1 MKRKNTTSM
10 RRRTVR
16 VVAAVISVL
25 MLLSSVTVL
34 PVFSA
39 DTLSDYT
46 VDFVKLYKDK
56 GLTENLDVKAN
67 EDIANVNL
75 IANGSVS
82 SAILSQNGLNVG
94 YGYKSNAGVTIQTPE
109 TGDFV
114 IEVEASLQDFD
125 TTEDAY
131 DSTNNRYPYT
141 MEFSYDY
148 SESTK
153 GWSNNSYLGLTWNST
168 GATGYNKFEKKVS
181 NDEGALFESMFADG
195 ETCHYAFY
203 IQNGVFTRM
212 TVSCG
217 DVFATASV
225 KSGNAAEN
233 GFSAASGLFAFRS
246 RSFGE
251 YAGEHSINITKISVT
266 STEASTLDAN
276 RTVPSNPATNYTDKE
291 GVNYTVG
298 TVLHNMDFSKID
310 NFSDTGYFITKDNN
324 NEIFANVVG
333 DNLLF
338 TTNNYWSYLALTANN
353 IPKNIQDY
361 TVSFRFHFLTA
372 SSVGRIQLVHGSG
385 VKDTGKYQNLTYIQE
400 FYQNGTFDSNTIT
413 NATAIANGDW
423 VTVTSSYANGMLD
436 QVIFTYDDGTSQ
448 SFDCSAKN
456 FPKGSEFIVRFA
468 KTQAVEFSDVQIVA
482 GSYAQQ
488 KASNKGLL
496 FPEADNA
503 LVQTVKSPV
512 VAKYVQQ
519 RTNESGLVDARF
531 VSTVNFAN
539 LDAFAKIG
547 YEITSIKINGT
558 EYATD
563 AITISDTQ
571 VFKTINAADKTYQ
584 AGEGC
589 YYIFALELIN
599 FETEGTYE
607 VTLTAFAEKENG
619 ARIYDYNGAVSIT
632 VTEGVVAVA

>member
-1 MKRKNTTSM
+1 MKRKNTTPT
-10 RRRTVR
+10 RRRAVR
-16 VVAAVISVL
+16 AAAALIGIL

-34 PVFSA
+34 PVFA
-39 DTLSDYT
+39 EDTVSDYT
-46 VDFVKLYKDK
+46 VDLVQLYKDK
-56 GLTENLDVKAN
+56 ELTEDYDVKAN
-67 EDIANVNL
+67 GEDIANINV

-109 TGDFV
+109 TGNFV

-276 RTVPSNPATNYTDKE
+276 RTVPTNPATNYTDKE

-310 NFSDTGYFITKDNN
+310 NFSDTGYFVTKDSQ
-324 NEIFANVVG
+324 ETSVYVG
-333 DNLLF
+333 DTLMF
-338 TTNNYWSYLALTANN
+338 TTNTKWAYLAFTANN

-385 VKDTGKYQNLTYIQE
+385 VDNAGKFQNLNYVQD
-400 FYQNGTFDSNTIT
+400 FRQSGTFDGNTIT
-413 NATAIANGDW
+413 NADSIGKGDW
-423 VTVTSSYANGMLD
+423 VTVTSSYASGKLD

-448 SFDCSAKN
+448 IFDCSAKN

-468 KTQAVEFSDVQIVA
+468 TAQAVEFSDVQIVA

-503 LVQTVKSPV
+503 LVQTVK
-512 VAKYVQQ
+512 
-519 RTNESGLVDARF
+519 
-531 VSTVNFAN
+531 
-539 LDAFAKIG
+539 
-547 YEITSIKINGT
+547 
-558 EYATD
+558 
-563 AITISDTQ
+563 
-571 VFKTINAADKTYQ
+571 
-584 AGEGC
+584 
-589 YYIFALELIN
+589 
-599 FETEGTYE
+599 
-607 VTLTAFAEKENG
+607 
-619 ARIYDYNGAVSIT
+619 
-632 VTEGVVAVA
+632 